1 MKLKIILT
9 VILTCL
15 LITCE
20 KESDPGLDPV
30 YGPVVTKQFGDVT
43 ANVQELS
50 FNSNGFKI
58 VGDFRTPVEGE
69 SFPAVIMVHGSGG
82 ATRHGAVDFEPL
94 IEIFIRNG
102 FAVLSWDKP
111 GSGESKGTFS
121 QEYTITERAEILA
134 DAVKVLTQNTSILNS
149 TIGFWGIS
157 QAGWVMPRALEMTG
171 DVAFMIV
178 VSGGGEDSIEQMAY
192 QVGQVV
198 ACKGGSTEQ
207 VDTVEKY
214 WSQMC
219 KATGYSEYREAADIL
234 VNIPDVSDYT
244 GLTVTE
250 QSKWNAWPQDID
262 AFWNP
267 MDVIEKTTIPLLVF
281 FGELDKNIDPV
292 QGAQAYK
299 EALEKAGNENYMII
313 IIQDVGHVIAS
324 ATTGCLDEPVSSEW
338 ATEYLDTLE
347 NWAIDRNPLK

>member
-1 MKLKIILT
+1 M
-9 VILTCL
+9 
-15 LITCE
+15 
-20 KESDPGLDPV
+20 
-30 YGPVVTKQFGDVT
+30 
-43 ANVQELS
+43 
-50 FNSNGFKI
+50 
-58 VGDFRTPVEGE
+58 
-69 SFPAVIMVHGSGG
+69 
-82 ATRHGAVDFEPL
+82 
-94 IEIFIRNG
+94 
-102 FAVLSWDKP
+102 SWDKP